1 MELNTPKY
9 SGEQKSRD
17 IAGKDTL
24 PIPATRRFASTGM
37 LEAKTGNT
45 EEGAID
51 TLDTAR
57 ISAIEHSSDAIE
69 AQDTLNVAA
78 IERSDAIEARD
89 TLSVAAIERGDSTA
103 RGEFDRHSAFLVRDR
118 QR

>member
-9 SGEQKSRD
+9 SGDQKSRD
-17 IAGKDTL
+17 IAREDTF
-24 PIPATRRFASTGM
+24 PIPATRGFASTGM

-89 TLSVAAIERGDSTA
+89 TLSVAAIERDEALSILDRKST
-103 RGEFDRHSAFLVRDR
+103 RLNSSHLVI
-118 QR
+118 